1 VALLLTF
8 LTEYFMAIAAQI
20 LHALDH
26 SNDSYYCSFISLG
39 HPYSYL
45 IDSRLNLFRADEQ
58 WAIAIERLGYNPRGG
73 SIELEIFYYGN
84 CLINLDE
91 YNNHYINSYGTSP
104 IEWEDYLAATA
115 DELLNPEATTIV
127 VRGTP
132 IALTHDLEAY
142 AQAGIELVEY
152 KPRRITMDEAGRLLV
167 RDHAALFRATDQE
180 LYKSLPKHLQ
190 KILVLDEWHHRDFDQ
205 SLPLDASPETVEAVY
220 QTNQTSLETAGINL
234 DALAAAMQAQQE
246 RTIQQNQKA
255 WEDDRPS
262 SYETW
267 QQVATVLAS
276 GDTSHYRPT
285 LPPNTHW
292 SNWPDS
298 GSL

>member
-1 VALLLTF
+1 VLLLNLLAEYLMAT
-8 LTEYFMAIAAQI
+8 TEQI
-20 LHALDH
+20 LHTLDH
-26 SNDSYYCSFISLG
+26 SNDNYYCSFVSLG

-45 IDSRLNLFRADEQ
+45 IDARLNLFRADEQ
-58 WAIAIERLGYNPRGG
+58 WAIVVERLGYNPRGG
-73 SIELEIFYYGN
+73 SIELELFYYGN
-84 CLINLDE
+84 CLINLEE
-91 YNNHYINSYGTSP
+91 YNNRYTNYYDTSP

-115 DELLNPEATTIV
+115 EELLNPEATTIL

-132 IALTHDLEAY
+132 IALTHDLAAY

-152 KPRRITMDEAGRLLV
+152 EPGRITMDEAGRLLV

-205 SLPLDASPETVEAVY
+205 SLPIENSPATIEAVY
-220 QTNQTSLETAGINL
+220 QTNQARLEAAGISL
-234 DALAAAMQAQQE
+234 DALAASMQAQQE
-246 RTIQQNQKA
+246 LTVQQNQEA
-255 WEDDRPS
+255 WENNRPS

-267 QQVATVLAS
+267 QQLAHVLAT
-276 GDTSHYRPT
+276 GDINHYRPT
-285 LPPNTHW
+285 LAPNTHW